1 MNLAESSVDNVISID
16 NKYVNR
22 LFEKIGNNYFRF
34 SPGTFK
40 ESIKLDGI
48 SKVEIWTL
56 QEYAREMIKKSEDKI
71 KSFCISHDLSTE
83 VSERYNNINTFK
95 TRYDQWITSYSEL
108 ISIVDEIKLCE
119 RNQDKIVKA
128 HQIELLEKSIKN
140 FKFEFTFQID
150 GIDFNDKIYTP
161 FETAG
166 QICYPCKS
174 LAIGYL
180 PAFEKLKPENYFNK
194 NYNYEL
200 KKTIHKCYSDWTQY
214 HFVAANNEIASFIYL
229 LKERL
234 FEVKIT
240 ETIDSIISYEAEKN
254 KIKHCIECEKKF
266 LTHILNERL
275 TTEKQSAIGLSKIYY
290 GDDNNT
296 FIEFI
301 ERVNDLEKLFKKS

>member
-1 MNLAESSVDNVISID
+1 
-16 NKYVNR
+16 
-22 LFEKIGNNYFRF
+22 
-34 SPGTFK
+34 
-40 ESIKLDGI
+40 
-48 SKVEIWTL
+48 
-56 QEYAREMIKKSEDKI
+56 
-71 KSFCISHDLSTE
+71 
-83 VSERYNNINTFK
+83 
-95 TRYDQWITSYSEL
+95 
-108 ISIVDEIKLCE
+108 
-119 RNQDKIVKA
+119 
-128 HQIELLEKSIKN
+128 
-140 FKFEFTFQID
+140 
-150 GIDFNDKIYTP
+150 
-161 FETAG
+161 
-166 QICYPCKS
+166 